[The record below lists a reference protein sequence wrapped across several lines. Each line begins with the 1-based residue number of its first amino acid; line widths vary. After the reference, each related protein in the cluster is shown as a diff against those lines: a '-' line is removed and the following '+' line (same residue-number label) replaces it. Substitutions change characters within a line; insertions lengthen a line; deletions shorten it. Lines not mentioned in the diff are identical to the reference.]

1 MPKATSTPN
10 TVRIPAAPRGP
21 SHPTSCGVPRQRR
34 EAGVVVNATE
44 APAPSAA
51 AASTATWG
59 ELTATIAAT
68 SAGAVT
74 TATSKTID
82 TIA

>member
-1 MPKATSTPN
+1 
-10 TVRIPAAPRGP
+10 
-21 SHPTSCGVPRQRR
+21 VPRQRR
-34 EAGVVVNATE
+34 DAGVAVKASE

-51 AASTATWG
+51 AASTATCG
-59 ELTATIAAT
+59 ELTATMAAT

-74 TATSKTID
+74 TANSKTID

>member
-1 MPKATSTPN
+1 VPKATSTPN
-10 TVRIPAAPRGP
+10 TVRIPPAPSGP

-34 EAGVVVNATE
+34 EPGVVVKATE

-51 AASTATWG
+51 ATSTATCG